1 MDTENKIKESE
12 HKVDL
17 LESLINEIFDE
28 KLDIDEKIVLSV
40 KTINHIEEILKFNIR
55 INGYDE
61 TETKRLHT
69 LAKETYLK
77 PVLNVKDQDFVV
89 NIISETVH

>member
-1 MDTENKIKESE
+1 MDTEE
-12 HKVDL
+12 KVDL
-17 LESLINEIFDE
+17 LESLVNEIFDE
-28 KLDIDEKIVLSV
+28 KLDIDEKIKLSV
-40 KTINHIEEILKFNIR
+40 KTISHIEEILKFNIR
-55 INGYDE
+55 INGYDDE
-61 TETKRLHT
+61 EKKRLHA

>member
-1 MDTENKIKESE
+1 MERETKESE
-12 HKVDL
+12 QKIDL
-17 LESLINEIFDE
+17 LESLVNEIFDE
-28 KLDIDEKIVLSV
+28 QLNIDEKIILSV

-55 INGYDE
+55 INGYDDE
-61 TETKRLHT
+61 EKKRLYA

-77 PVLNVKDQDFVV
+77 PVLNVKDQDFIV